1 MISLGQIIE
10 YAPEDQQEIL
20 FNEFF
25 DFLYSYIQEAKDVA
39 IVKEIVQI
47 LIDSA
52 YKKENIDIL
61 ITWLKAGQVL
71 NPNGEKI
78 ANTNLTQNQKYS
90 IGRKVWA
97 DPEFSLHFKGEIQD
111 LVVGDNKDDHAKL
124 FKLACESL
132 NPAVEAKAK
141 VWEKITDFKA
151 VFSSYERNTL
161 WSGFFS

>member
-1 MISLGQIIE
+1 MISLGQITE

-20 FNEFF
+20 YNEFF
-25 DFLYSYIQEAKDVA
+25 GFLYSYIQEAKDVA

-71 NPNGEKI
+71 DPNGEKI

-97 DPEFSLHFKGEIQD
+97 DPEFSLHFKGDIQD
-111 LVVGDNKDDHAKL
+111 
-124 FKLACESL
+124 
-132 NPAVEAKAK
+132 
-141 VWEKITDFKA
+141 
-151 VFSSYERNTL
+151 
-161 WSGFFS
+161 